1 MREAF
6 KQLYD
11 NKVRAQEVTPDMEV
25 VYKIYQETT
34 TDDEFQRKV
43 GEYQREQQGQS
54 LLASALN
61 CQGVAQWILTTKKKR
76 GILQ

>member
-34 TDDEFQRKV
+34 TDEEFMRKV

-54 LLASALN
+54 LLTSALN
-61 CQGVAQWILTTKKKR
+61 TRALVSGY
-76 GILQ
+76 

>member
-11 NKVRAQEVTPDMEV
+11 NKVKDNTQEVTPEMEA

-34 TDDEFQRKV
+34 TDEEFQRKV
-43 GEYQREQQGQS
+43 GEYQRQQQG
-54 LLASALN
+54 
-61 CQGVAQWILTTKKKR
+61 
-76 GILQ
+76 

>member
-11 NKVRAQEVTPDMEV
+11 NTVKDNTQEVTPDMEA

-34 TDDEFQRKV
+34 TDKEFMRKV
-43 GEYQREQQGQS
+43 GEYQRQQQGQS
-54 LLASALN
+54 LLTSVLNTRALVS
-61 CQGVAQWILTTKKKR
+61 GY
-76 GILQ
+76 

>member
-11 NKVRAQEVTPDMEV
+11 NKVKDNTQEVTPEMAA

-34 TDDEFQRKV
+34 TEDEFFREVSKYQRK
-43 GEYQREQQGQS
+43 QG
-54 LLASALN
+54 
-61 CQGVAQWILTTKKKR
+61 G
-76 GILQ
+76 

>member
-6 KQLYD
+6 KHLYD
-11 NKVRAQEVTPDMEV
+11 NKVRAQEVTPNMEA

-43 GEYQREQQGQS
+43 GEYQREQQG
-54 LLASALN
+54 
-61 CQGVAQWILTTKKKR
+61 
-76 GILQ
+76 

>member
-11 NKVRAQEVTPDMEV
+11 NTVKDNTQEVTPEMEG

-34 TDDEFQRKV
+34 TDKEFMRKV
-43 GEYQREQQGQS
+43 GEYQRQQ
-54 LLASALN
+54 
-61 CQGVAQWILTTKKKR
+61 
-76 GILQ
+76 

>member
-6 KQLYD
+6 KHLYD

-25 VYKIYQETT
+25 VYKIYKETT

-54 LLASALN
+54 LLTSALN
-61 CQGVAQWILTTKKKR
+61 TQGVGQRILSTKTETR
-76 GILQ
+76 T

>member
-6 KQLYD
+6 KHLYD

-34 TDDEFQRKV
+34 TDDEFQRND
-43 GEYQREQQGQS
+43 GEYQREQQG
-54 LLASALN
+54 
-61 CQGVAQWILTTKKKR
+61 
-76 GILQ
+76 

>member
-11 NKVRAQEVTPDMEV
+11 NKVKDKTQEVAPEMEA

-34 TDDEFQRKV
+34 TDKEFMRKV
-43 GEYQREQQGQS
+43 GEYQRQQ
-54 LLASALN
+54 
-61 CQGVAQWILTTKKKR
+61 
-76 GILQ
+76 

>member
-11 NKVRAQEVTPDMEV
+11 NTVKDNTQEVTPEMEA

-34 TDDEFQRKV
+34 NDNDFQRKV
-43 GEYQREQQGQS
+43 GEYQRQQ
-54 LLASALN
+54 
-61 CQGVAQWILTTKKKR
+61 R
-76 GILQ
+76 G